1 MFFWA
6 TLYLVLIFDIEI
18 WYIIYYL
25 ELPQRMRFQRRLS
38 EIYTVFFP
46 ILIHGAWH
54 IRLFFLRQKIYR
66 LFKVFEVVIEVS
78 SCVGN
83 PVFKQN
89 CFLLDPMLLFYYI
102 ICLSVYYILCLS
114 VCPFIFNKRENGWPN
129 QTQILCGT
137 SYEVREGLWMLRIT
151 EKKIKHNLNVAIED
165 GRKAPWYPIVITIC
179 TYLLIVFSLLYL
191 NQPKYPGSTDGL
203 IIFSC

>member
-38 EIYTVFFP
+38 EMYTVFFP

-137 SYEVREGLWMLRIT
+137 SYEVREGLYYR
-151 EKKIKHNLNVAIED
+151 KKD
-165 GRKAPWYPIVITIC
+165 KAQFKRCNRRWTQSALISYCYNYMYIFVNSLFLVISKPTQISRVHRWIDHIF
-179 TYLLIVFSLLYL
+179 LLKI
-191 NQPKYPGSTDGL
+191 
-203 IIFSC
+203 